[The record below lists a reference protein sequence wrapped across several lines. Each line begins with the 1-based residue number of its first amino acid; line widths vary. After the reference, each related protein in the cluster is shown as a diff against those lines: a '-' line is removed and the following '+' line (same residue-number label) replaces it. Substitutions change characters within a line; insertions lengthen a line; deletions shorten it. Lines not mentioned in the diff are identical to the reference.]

1 MSFHPFVCGLYYS
14 CTTMDKYYISYKERM
29 WPMVEVTIFKGT
41 PNQADVA
48 VGTTELEDEI
58 VDDLTS
64 DIPSASDEANRLD
77 VAICYYI
84 KPEEMD
90 LPCEDIV
97 RIVEASYE

>member
-14 CTTMDKYYISYKERM
+14 YTTMDKYHISYKQRM

-48 VGTTELEDEI
+48 VGTTKLEEEL
-58 VDDLTS
+58 VNDLTS
-64 DIPSASDEANRLD
+64 DIPSVSNEAYKLD
-77 VAICYYI
+77 VGICYYV

-90 LPCEDIV
+90 LPCEDIA